1 MITTITL
8 NASVD
13 KQYLI
18 DKLKIGTVT
27 RISKVTNT
35 PGGKGINVSKVA
47 RFLGEEVTATG
58 FIGGVNGSFIES
70 SIKKLGIR
78 SKMTKISQ
86 ESRCC
91 LAIIDE
97 DLNQTEILE
106 PGPVVKKEEFEGF
119 IKTYGEIIKN
129 SDIICASGSVPRGV
143 PEYIYNTLIT
153 IANKE
158 NKKFILD
165 SSGHYLKSG
174 IEALPYFIKPNK
186 DELQIFTGES
196 AENEIDIITQ
206 IRKLNK
212 RGIKFVVVS
221 MGSQG
226 CIAGAY
232 NKIYKVTLPTVKVIN
247 PVGSGDS
254 MVAGF
259 ATGIIRNYCIE
270 KLLAFSSA
278 CGSANAMEQIT
289 GCVNVENVNKLM
301 AEIRIE
307 RKEN

>member
-8 NASVD
+8 NAAID
-13 KQYLI
+13 KQYMI
-18 DKLKIGTVT
+18 HKLKTGTVM
-27 RISKVTNT
+27 RALKVKNT

-47 RFLGEEVTATG
+47 RLLGEEVTAAG
-58 FIGGVNGSFIES
+58 FIGGANGNFIES
-70 SIKKLGIR
+70 SIEKLGIR
-78 SKMTKISQ
+78 SKMTRISG

-97 DLNQTEILE
+97 DLTQTEILE

-129 SDIICASGSVPRGV
+129 SDIICASGSAPRGV
-143 PEYIYNTLIT
+143 PKDIYNTLIT

-165 SSGHYLKSG
+165 SSGHYLSLG

-186 DELQIFTGES
+186 DELQIFTGQ
-196 AENEIDIITQ
+196 AVENEIDIIEQ
-206 IRKLNK
+206 VRKLNK

-221 MGSQG
+221 LGSLG
-226 CIAGAY
+226 SITGAY
-232 NKIYKVTLPTVKVIN
+232 NKIYKVNLPTVKSIN

-254 MVAGF
+254 MIAGF
-259 ATGIIRNYCIE
+259 AVGLTRNYSIE
-270 KLLAFSSA
+270 KLLAFASA

-289 GCVNVENVNKLM
+289 GFINMENVNKIM
-301 AEIRIE
+301 KEIKIQRI
-307 RKEN
+307 

>member
-8 NASVD
+8 NASID

-18 DKLKIGTVT
+18 DKLEAGTVM
-27 RISKVTNT
+27 RALKVNNT

-47 RFLGEEVTATG
+47 RLLGEEVTAVG
-58 FIGGVNGSFIES
+58 FIGGANGSFIES
-70 SIKKLGIR
+70 SIEKLGIR
-78 SKMTKISQ
+78 SKMTKISE

-119 IKTYGEIIKN
+119 IKTYGDIIKN

-143 PEYIYNTLIT
+143 PEDIYKTLIT

-165 SSGHYLKSG
+165 SSGHYLKLG

-186 DELQIFTGES
+186 EELQIFTGET
-196 AENEIDIITQ
+196 AENERDIIAQ

-221 MGSQG
+221 LGSKG
-226 CIAGAY
+226 SIAGFE
-232 NKIYKVTLPTVKVIN
+232 NKIYKVKLPTVKAIN

-259 ATGIIRNYCIE
+259 ATGIMRSYSIE
-270 KLLAFSSA
+270 KLLAFASA
-278 CGSANAMEQIT
+278 CGSANAMEQTT
-289 GCVNVENVNKLM
+289 GYINVDNVNKLM
-301 AEIRIE
+301 REIIIE
-307 RKEN
+307 KKEN